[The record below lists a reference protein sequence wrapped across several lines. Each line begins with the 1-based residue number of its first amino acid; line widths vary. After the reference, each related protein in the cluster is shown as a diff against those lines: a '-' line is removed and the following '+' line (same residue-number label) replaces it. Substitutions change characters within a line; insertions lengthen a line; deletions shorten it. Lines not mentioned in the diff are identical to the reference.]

1 MACKHIP
8 GLEFTDLMLED
19 AGWFTTMVSHENY
32 LAATPEDERGV
43 MTRIVGVPRV
53 HNYVIPP

>member
-19 AGWFTTMVSHENY
+19 AGWFRTMVSRENY
-32 LAATPEDERGV
+32 LANTPEDERGV
-43 MTRIVGVPRV
+43 MTRIVGVPP
-53 HNYVIPP
+53 YKGS